1 MTEAEPGRRG
11 RPWRKPETIAAR
23 RRRLGLRTRVTLA
36 FAFGALLLSVAFS
49 AVSYGLVRNYLV
61 SQQEDAAMDEAL
73 VNARLTR
80 DSLRGPDPN
89 LPSILASLRTPSDSP
104 AVVFYAD
111 NWFSSAP
118 LDVGQE
124 SLPPE
129 LRRAVAQGTPSRQ
142 SYRVVRNGGPRLAI
156 GLPLPLV
163 GARYFEI
170 FSLVELERTLD
181 FLGFALLG
189 AGLATTV
196 AGAAVGR
203 WASTRLLRPVADVA
217 QAAAAIAGGRLET
230 RLGEVEDADL
240 AILVSSFNSM
250 VDALQERIE
259 RDARFASDV
268 SHELRSPLTT
278 LATSVGV
285 LAGRRDEL
293 SERARAALDLLEA
306 DVARFQRLVEDLL
319 EISRFDAGVAQLN
332 REDVRLG
339 ELVRRAVAAAG
350 ANHVPIEL
358 SPAAE
363 HLAVS
368 VDKRRMERVIANL
381 VENAGFYGSGATRVR
396 VDRGRTVARIG
407 VEDDGPGVPPEER
420 EAVFRRFFRGSAA
433 GKRRSGGQG
442 SGLGLALVAEHV
454 RLHGGRVWVEDGEGG
469 TGARFVVELPVEREA

>member
-1 MTEAEPGRRG
+1 MTEAQPGRRG
-11 RPWRKPETIAAR
+11 RPWREPETIAAR

-61 SQQEDAAMDEAL
+61 SEQEEAALDEAL
-73 VNARLTR
+73 GNARLTR
-80 DSLRGPDPN
+80 DSLGVSDPN
-89 LPSILASLRTPSDSP
+89 LPLILASLRTPSDSP

-129 LRRAVAQGTPSRQ
+129 LRTAVAKGTPSRQ
-142 SYRVVRNGGPRLAI
+142 AYRLVRGGGPRLAV

-293 SERARAALDLLEA
+293 PERARAALDLLEA

-319 EISRFDAGVAQLN
+319 EISRFDAGVAELH
-332 REDVRLG
+332 RDDVRLG

-350 ANHVPIEL
+350 ADVPIEL
-358 SPAAE
+358 SPGVE
-363 HLAVS
+363 HLSVT

-381 VENAGFYGSGATRVR
+381 VENAAYYGSGATRVR
-396 VDRGRTVARIG
+396 VERGRTVARIG

-454 RLHGGRVWVEDGEGG
+454 RLHGGRVWVEEGEGG
-469 TGARFVVELPVEREA
+469 TGARFVVELPVGRDE

>member
-1 MTEAEPGRRG
+1 VTDEQPGRRG
-11 RPWRKPETIAAR
+11 RPWREPETIAAR

-61 SQQEDAAMDEAL
+61 SEQEEAAMDEAL

-80 DSLRGPDPN
+80 DSLRVPDPN

-111 NWFSSAP
+111 KGWFSSAP
-118 LDVGQE
+118 LDVGEE

-142 SYRVVRNGGPRLAI
+142 SYRLVRNGGPRLAI

-278 LATSVGV
+278 LATTVGV

-293 SERARAALDLLEA
+293 PERARAALDLLEA

-332 REDVRLG
+332 REEVRLG

-350 ANHVPIEL
+350 ADVPIEL

-381 VENAGFYGSGATRVR
+381 VENAGFYGSGATKVR

-454 RLHGGRVWVEDGEGG
+454 RLHGGRVWVEEGEGG
-469 TGARFVVELPVEREA
+469 TGARFVIELPVERDA

>member
-1 MTEAEPGRRG
+1 MTEGQPGRRG
-11 RPWRKPETIAAR
+11 RPWREPETIAAR

-61 SQQEDAAMDEAL
+61 SQQEDAAVEEAL
-73 VNARLTR
+73 LNARLAR
-80 DSLRGPDPN
+80 DSLRSSAPN
-89 LPSILASLRTPSDSP
+89 LPRILANLRSPSDSP
-104 AVVFYAD
+104 AVVFYND
-111 NWFSSAP
+111 NWFSSSP

-129 LRRAVAQGTPSRQ
+129 LRRVVAQGTPSSQ
-142 SYRVVRNGGPRLAI
+142 AYRVARGGGPRLAV
-156 GLPLPLV
+156 GLPIPLV

-230 RLGEVEDADL
+230 RLGEVQDADL
-240 AILVSSFNSM
+240 TILVTSFNSM

-285 LAGRRDEL
+285 IAARRNEMP
-293 SERARAALDLLEA
+293 ERARAALDLLEA

-319 EISRFDAGVAQLN
+319 EISRFDAGVAELH

-339 ELVRRAVAAAG
+339 ELVRRAVASTG
-350 ANHVPIEL
+350 ANVPVQL
-358 SPAAE
+358 SPDVERLTVA
-363 HLAVS
+363 
-368 VDKRRMERVIANL
+368 VDKRRLERVIANL
-381 VENAGFYGSGATRVR
+381 VENAAYYGNGATGVR
-396 VDRGRTVARIG
+396 VDRGRTVARIA
-407 VEDDGPGVPPEER
+407 VEDDGPGVPEEER

-433 GKRRSGGQG
+433 GRRRIGGKG

-469 TGARFVVELPVEREA
+469 TGARFVVELPVGHE

>member
-1 MTEAEPGRRG
+1 MTEERSPPGRRS
-11 RPWRKPETIAAR
+11 RPWREPELIAAR

-61 SQQEDAAMDEAL
+61 SQQEDAAVEETV
-73 VNARLTR
+73 VNARLAR
-80 DSLRGPDPN
+80 DSLLATEPN
-89 LPSILASLRTPSDSP
+89 LPRILANLRSPSESP
-104 AVVFYAD
+104 AVVFFGE
-111 NWFSSAP
+111 NWFSSSP
-118 LDVGQE
+118 LEVGQD
-124 SLPPE
+124 SLPSE
-129 LRRAVAQGTPSRQ
+129 LRQVVSKGTPSRQ
-142 SYRVVRNGGPRLAI
+142 SYRVAQGGGPRLAV
-156 GLPLPLV
+156 GVPLPLV

-189 AGLATTV
+189 AGMATTV

-217 QAAAAIAGGRLET
+217 QAAAAIAGGRLDT
-230 RLGEVEDADL
+230 RLGAVEDADL

-278 LATSVGV
+278 LATTIGV
-285 LAGRRDEL
+285 LASRREEMP
-293 SERARAALDLLEA
+293 ERARAALDLLEA

-319 EISRFDAGVAQLN
+319 EISRFDAGVAELR
-332 REDVRLG
+332 REEVRLG
-339 ELVRRAVAAAG
+339 ELVRRAVAGAGVDIPVEISAG
-350 ANHVPIEL
+350 A
-358 SPAAE
+358 E
-363 HLAVS
+363 HITVE

-381 VENAGFYGSGATRVR
+381 VENAANYGEGATRVR

-407 VEDDGPGVPPEER
+407 VEDEGPGVPADER
-420 EAVFRRFFRGSAA
+420 EAIFRRFFRGSAA
-433 GKRRSGGQG
+433 GRRRSGGQG
-442 SGLGLALVAEHV
+442 SGLGLALVSEHV
-454 RLHGGRVWVEDGEGG
+454 RLHGGRVWVEDRDGG
-469 TGARFVVELPVEREA
+469 TGARFVVELPVGRQ